1 MEERW
6 EKKKGEG
13 SIRKFWEIVYTNAR
27 SIYIFLFSYIR
38 NGEPRGVTPVI
49 PIPLDPTVYIHV
61 YILLVQHNILF
72 NVKSYGKTI
81 LNNMIFLVSTVF
93 IVDFITPPPILLPTR
108 VINGVFDN
116 NSSLTLT

>member
-1 MEERW
+1 MGR
-6 EKKKGEG
+6 KKRGRGRSGNFGKLY
-13 SIRKFWEIVYTNAR
+13 VNARSR
-27 SIYIFLFSYIR
+27 SIYIFLFSNIR

-72 NVKSYGKTI
+72 NVKSYGKTS

-93 IVDFITPPPILLPTR
+93 IVDFITPPPPILFPTR